1 MRVAHF
7 HIQTGKSLERP
18 GYPVA
23 QSRQPIDCVPLADF
37 QR

>member
-18 GYPVA
+18 EHPVEP
-23 QSRQPIDCVPLADF
+23 SPQPIDCAPLADF
-37 QR
+37 